1 MRVHLN
7 RPTDMLTRDDEVILL
22 YSDEAIRLDG
32 VSAAIVELAAAPIGL
47 ERLTRELEARFG
59 APAGSTIL
67 DATAAAA
74 QELGDRG
81 VLLID

>member
-7 RPTDMLTRDDEVILL
+7 RPTDMLTRDGEVILL
-22 YSDEAIRLDG
+22 HPDEVIRLDG
-32 VSAAIVELAAAPIGL
+32 VSAAIVALAGEPIGL
-47 ERLTRELEARFG
+47 EELAGELETLFG
-59 APAGSTIL
+59 APEHASIL

-74 QELGDRG
+74 QELGGRG